1 MLSKPQT
8 IIVTGGTSGIGYA
21 LVDRLHRRGHRLV
34 VLSRSARK
42 LADLGVKLPGIDTMA
57 VDLSDTEALAAVW
70 QAVVE
75 RHPEPSVLVNNA
87 GVQFT
92 PTYLDSDFELRGIDL
107 ELAVN
112 LAAPLHLSWHA
123 LRTFHQIGK
132 PAAIVNISSGLAFF
146 PKTQSAV
153 YCATKAALHSFSQSL
168 RYQTQETHVR
178 VVEVILPLVDTPMT
192 EGRGSNKISAEEAA
206 RQIVRGLASD
216 HEQIWVGKA
225 RWLPAL
231 QRVAP
236 SLMRHMM
243 KRG

>member
-1 MLSKPQT
+1 MLSTTQT

-21 LVDRLHRRGHRLV
+21 LVQRLHRRGHRLI
-34 VLSRSARK
+34 VLSRSAQK
-42 LADLGVKLPGIDTMA
+42 LADLKVKLPGVDTIA
-57 VDLSDTEALAAVW
+57 VDLSDTGALATVW
-70 QAVVE
+70 QTVVE
-75 RHPEPSVLVNNA
+75 RRPEPSMLINNA

-92 PTYLDSDFELRGIDL
+92 PAYLDSNFELHGIDL

-123 LRTFHQIGK
+123 LRTFHQSGK
-132 PAAIVNISSGLAFF
+132 PATIVNISSGLAFF

-168 RYQTQETHVR
+168 RYQTQDTRVR

-192 EGRGSNKISAEEAA
+192 EGRGRNKISAEEAA
-206 RQIVRGLASD
+206 KEIVEGLARD
-216 HEQIWVGKA
+216 REQVFVGKA

-231 QRVAP
+231 QRISP
-236 SLMRHMM
+236 SLVRHMM
-243 KRG
+243 RRG